1 MVHPL
6 QDMGEQTLLSCF
18 LSSSGFQIRSHFL
31 GFFFLVE
38 MPDPFTNVTFG
49 DCNEAATSLLYLLA
63 LVLLLKVVRGS
74 QRSAKHQ
81 LITTSVIN
89 KRGGITDTQMQ

>member
-1 MVHPL
+1 M
-6 QDMGEQTLLSCF
+6 
-18 LSSSGFQIRSHFL
+18 
-31 GFFFLVE
+31 VE

-49 DCNEAATSLLYLLA
+49 DYNEAATSLLYLLA